1 MTGRLVTSDKRQ
13 RVRTFS
19 AVVVLALWTLPV
31 AVLALFSVSRAYFFP
46 QVLPDDWSLRAWRLL
61 LETDSEVWNALSA
74 SLLIGFAVVVVSL
87 SVSIPAGRALG
98 LSQFRGKRIVELL
111 LISPLLAPPMAV
123 GMGLDFA
130 FIRLR
135 LSGSYW
141 GVIVVH
147 LIPAIPYAVLI
158 VAAAFSNFDPGG
170 EAQARTLGATRW
182 AAFRYVTFPAIAPSL
197 AVAGLLVLLVSWS
210 QYVLTLLIG
219 GGTVVTLPI
228 LLFSTA
234 SGGDTALTSAL
245 SVIYIAPVLGL
256 LAVASHRVSRLPPSR
271 LARP

>member
-1 MTGRLVTSDKRQ
+1 MTGRLVTPDKRQ

-31 AVLALFSVSRAYFFP
+31 AALALFSVSRAYFFP

>member
-1 MTGRLVTSDKRQ
+1 MTGRLVVPQKRH
-13 RVRTFS
+13 RARAFS
-19 AVVVLALWTLPV
+19 AGLVLALWGLPV

-46 QVLPDDWSLRAWRLL
+46 QVLPEDWSLRAWRLL
-61 LETDSEVWNALSA
+61 LGTDSEVWGALAA
-74 SLLIGFAVVVVSL
+74 STLIGVAVVVVAL

-98 LSQFRGKRIVELL
+98 LSNFRGKRLVELA

-123 GMGLDFA
+123 GMGLDLA

-135 LSGSYW
+135 LSGSHW
-141 GVIVVH
+141 GVVLVH

-158 VAAAFSNFDPGG
+158 VAAAFANFDPGG
-170 EAQARTLGATRW
+170 EGQARTLGATRW
-182 AAFRYVTFPAIAPSL
+182 KAFQYVTFPAIAPSL
-197 AVAGLLVLLVSWS
+197 AAAGLLVLLVSWS

-234 SGGDTALTSAL
+234 SGGDTAMTSAL
-245 SVIYIAPVLGL
+245 SLIYIAPVLAL